1 MYDLSFAE
9 ELKAIVAFLV
19 ADSFLAL
26 SHKQK
31 SFDPVGI

>member
-9 ELKAIVAFLV
+9 ELKAVVDFLV
-19 ADSFLAL
+19 ADLFLAL